1 MALVVKNPPA
11 NAGDP
16 GDMGSIPGSGRSPGG
31 RHSNSL
37 QYSCLENPMD
47 SGAWQAIVHR
57 IATSHTQLKQ
67 LHIRAYKHIYPPSHT
82 WSSRPYCL
90 FHCCYS
96 VTKSCPTLCNPT
108 DHSPADFPVL
118 HYLPVCSD
126 SYPLSWWCYPTI
138 SSSVTPLLF
147 LPSIFPSIMD
157 FSSDL
162 AFRIIWPKYWSFSFN
177 ISPSNKYSQLI
188 SFRIKC
194 FDFPG
199 VQGTLKSLL
208 QHHNLKA
215 SILQCSAFFGVRG
228 VQLSHLYMITGQT
241 IALIIQIFVGK
252 MMTLHFKMLPRF
264 VTAFLPNSKCLLI
277 L

>member
-118 HYLPVCSD
+118 HYLPVCSN
-126 SYPLSWWCYPTI
+126 SCSLSLWCHPTI
-138 SSSVTPLLF
+138 SF
-147 LPSIFPSIMD
+147 SIAP
-157 FSSDL
+157 FSSCL
-162 AFRIIWPKYWSFSFN
+162 QYFPASGSFPVSQFFTSGGQIIGVSASASVFPMNIQDCFLLGLTGWISLQSKWFSRVF
-177 ISPSNKYSQLI
+177 SNTI
-188 SFRIKC
+188 
-194 FDFPG
+194 
-199 VQGTLKSLL
+199 VQN
-208 QHHNLKA
+208 H
-215 SILQCSAFFGVRG
+215 
-228 VQLSHLYMITGQT
+228 
-241 IALIIQIFVGK
+241 
-252 MMTLHFKMLPRF
+252 
-264 VTAFLPNSKCLLI
+264 
-277 L
+277 